1 MFILHWKLHWAA
13 SPGGETRDRVGEGLP
28 SGSVWPSRGHMAL
41 TRNPDLFLGQ
51 GPCWTQ
57 DQGFAHMWL
66 VFVKCMFA
74 HRDVTVRCPV

>member
-1 MFILHWKLHWAA
+1 
-13 SPGGETRDRVGEGLP
+13 
-28 SGSVWPSRGHMAL
+28 MAL

-57 DQGFAHMWL
+57 DQGFAHVWL

-74 HRDVTVRCPV
+74 HRDVMVHCPV